1 MAYTMDDELIS
12 LFNRAQSDTYKVH
25 DHALSDLRFLI
36 ERFTMNRYSERERE
50 DYLDFF
56 YNKNLIDYRLD
67 SEKLDLI
74 KHFLFFLLFNF
85 PDRAESVAKCVKV
98 LFDPSIY
105 EAICSAIEFYMEK
118 NDLATYELIFG
129 ITDTTNSAEYFKNKR
144 VVELFQRIR
153 KSGGKFSAALIE
165 DVFNFY
171 NENEKNIS
179 S

>member
-1 MAYTMDDELIS
+1 MDKLLKS
-12 LFNRAQSDTYKVH
+12 LFNKAQSEVYNIH
-25 DHALSDLRFLI
+25 EHALSDLRYVI
-36 ERFTMNRYSERERE
+36 ERFTMDRYSEKERN
-50 DYLDFF
+50 DYFETF
-56 YNKNLIDYRLD
+56 YNKELIDYRLD

>member
-1 MAYTMDDELIS
+1 MRMDKLLKS
-12 LFNRAQSDTYKVH
+12 LFNKAQSEVYNIH
-25 DHALSDLRFLI
+25 EHALSDLRYVI
-36 ERFTMNRYSERERE
+36 ERFTMDRYCEKERS
-50 DYLDFF
+50 DYFDTF
-56 YNKNLIDYRLD
+56 YNKELIDYRLD

-105 EAICSAIEFYMEK
+105 EAICGAIEFYMEK

-129 ITDTTNSAEYFKNKR
+129 ITNTTNNAEYFKNKR

-153 KSGGKFSAALIE
+153 KSGGKFSSALIE
-165 DVFNFY
+165 DEFDFFY
-171 NENEKNIS
+171 NQGGRIES
-179 S
+179 